1 MSHEPD
7 SDVHRSVALDSVF
20 ARLVYL
26 ETGDGSYQYHGEKMG
41 LGNCREENIEVV
53 VVEENP
59 SASAVR
65 DKGSEIT
72 GREKQCQNANVSVD
86 KKQIGID
93 VVCNVISMEA
103 LIEKYGN
110 PNFNVDRTKVRNN
123 VWTKLAKL

>member
-1 MSHEPD
+1 MSTDP
-7 SDVHRSVALDSVF
+7 VALDRCVCKTGLS
-20 ARLVYL
+20 
-26 ETGDGSYQYHGEKMG
+26 ETGDGSYQ
-41 LGNCREENIEVV
+41 LPWREDGTWKLQGRNIEVV

-65 DKGSEIT
+65 DEGSEIT
-72 GREKQCQNANVSVD
+72 GREKQRQNAKVSVD

-110 PNFNVDRTKVRNN
+110 PNFNVDRTKYETMSGQSLPR
-123 VWTKLAKL
+123 L

>member
-1 MSHEPD
+1 MSTDP
-7 SDVHRSVALDSVF
+7 VALDSVF

-26 ETGDGSYQYHGEKMG
+26 KPEMVPTNYHGEKMG

-65 DKGSEIT
+65 DEGSEIT
-72 GREKQCQNANVSVD
+72 GREKQRQNAKVSVD

-110 PNFNVDRTKVRNN
+110 PNFN
-123 VWTKLAKL
+123 L